1 MDSGTVLPGYVA
13 IAVNPSRLILEV
25 GALEDIPQTL
35 REAER
40 IMADKN
46 LFLAVALGL
55 IAGGP
60 NLRAAGSGELHTG
73 QYTFIFGNH
82 IDTHQETKVEKD
94 GSLKGRFYIYFT
106 GETDEASG
114 HPVARHPRG
123 AGHNEEC
130 GVDSIDCVVGW
141 EIRAIRSEAKF
152 LSQSGVSGDDHPV

>member
-1 MDSGTVLPGYVA
+1 MDSGTVLPGYAA
-13 IAVNPSRLILEV
+13 IAVHPSRLILEV

-46 LFLAVALGL
+46 LFL
-55 IAGGP
+55 
-60 NLRAAGSGELHTG
+60 NLWAAGSGELHTG
-73 QYTFIFGNH
+73 PYTFLFGNH
-82 IDTHQETKVEKD
+82 IDTHQETKLEKD

-114 HPVARHPRG
+114 LPVARHPRG

-152 LSQSGVSGDDHPV
+152 LSHSGVSGDDHPV